1 MEALSLII
9 LLLLSFGF
17 ILVFEIVKI
26 KKQLRKVSRLTQVM
40 KTDLKKLKD
49 NNNIE

>member
-1 MEALSLII
+1 MEALYLI
-9 LLLLSFGF
+9 LLMLLSFGF

-49 NNNIE
+49 NNNIK

>member
-40 KTDLKKLKD
+40 KTDLKRLID
-49 NNNIE
+49 NNSIK

>member
-1 MEALSLII
+1 MEALPLII

-40 KTDLKKLKD
+40 KTDLKRLID
-49 NNNIE
+49 NNSIK

>member
-1 MEALSLII
+1 MEALPLIT

-40 KTDLKKLKD
+40 ITDLKKLKD
-49 NNNIE
+49 SNGIK

>member
-49 NNNIE
+49 NNNIK